1 MRADFS
7 FMSRRGLAEAPPPV
21 LGWVGVGGGAG
32 QSPRLWRPQTFEYS
46 APPLPDP
53 PPQGGRGNRGLRAN
67 AALLGLPR

>member
-7 FMSRRGLAEAPPPV
+7 FMSRRGLAEAPPP
-21 LGWVGVGGGAG
+21 LWGWVREGGRADISARLCP
-32 QSPRLWRPQTFEYS
+32 QSFEYS